1 MKNRIFLTQEIGSM
15 QRPVWRQKP
24 GAPPSAEWIKSALEW
39 GERLGVEERQEL
51 KGLLEK
57 TASRTE
63 EERRRIVDIASIY
76 VIRMFEKV
84 GLERVF
90 NGEQPRTEMYDFL
103 ARNTAGIE
111 TAGVLNSFDANYF
124 RKGVVSA
131 PVRIKGE
138 GIDFFA
144 GEFDFVKR
152 HTRKTVKPCLTG
164 PYTMADWS
172 YVEYHRAQREERGEP
187 PSGALNGGRHDAI
200 LDFAANV
207 LNPVVKRLAGEG
219 AEVIQIDEPA
229 AATNESESGVFAEAV
244 NKSFEGVP
252 AGVEKAVHLCYSD
265 YPALFPAL
273 ADCVADS
280 YLIEFTNHASPTSFK
295 PDHVSPE
302 AFKATELFKEYGM
315 QVNVGVGVID
325 IHSDIVE
332 TPEVVRDRLLY
343 AEKLVGDP
351 SRIQVNPD
359 CGLRTRRWEV
369 AYAKLRSMVE
379 GARLARKE
387 FGE

>member
-15 QRPVWRQKP
+15 QRPAWRQRLDGPPNP
-24 GAPPSAEWIKSALEW
+24 GWIRSALEW
-39 GERLGVEERQEL
+39 GERLGVEERHEL
-51 KGLLEK
+51 KGLLSK
-57 TASRTE
+57 TARTE
-63 EERRRIVDIASIY
+63 EDKRRIVDIASIY

-84 GLERVF
+84 GLDRVF

-103 ARNTAGIE
+103 AKNTEGVE

-124 RKGVVSA
+124 RKGIVISR
-131 PVRIKGE
+131 VRIKQD
-138 GIDFFA
+138 GIELFA

-172 YVEYHRAQREERGEP
+172 YMEYHRAQREKRGEGP
-187 PSGALNGGRHDAI
+187 LDALINGRHDAI
-200 LDFAANV
+200 LDFAENV
-207 LNPVVKRLAGEG
+207 LNPVVRRLAQEG

-229 AATNESESGVFAEAV
+229 AATDERDSAVFAEAV
-244 NKSFEGVP
+244 NKSFEGVS
-252 AGVEKAVHLCYSD
+252 AGVEKAVHLCYSN
-265 YPALFPAL
+265 YPSLFPAL
-273 ADCVADS
+273 ADCIADS
-280 YLIEFTNHASPTSFK
+280 YLIEFTNHAPPTEFK
-295 PDHVSPE
+295 PDHVSAE
-302 AFKATELFKEYGM
+302 AFKAIELFKEYGM
-315 QVNVGVGVID
+315 QVNVGVGVVD
-325 IHSDIVE
+325 IHSDLVE

-343 AEKLVGDP
+343 AEKLVGDA

-359 CGLRTRRWEV
+359 CGLRTRKWEV
-369 AYAKLRSMVE
+369 AFAKLQSMAE